1 MANIGLP
8 APAQDAAA
16 APASDRL
23 PAPASDRLPAPASD
37 RLPAPAQ
44 DVAAAH
50 ERARVSTLHRF
61 GVLDTPAEQA
71 FDELT
76 ALAAQLCGTPMAL
89 VTLVDAERQWFKSR
103 LGVAVCETSR
113 EVSFCVHALA
123 GQDILVVPD
132 TRADPRF
139 AGNPLVSGE
148 SGIRF
153 YAGAPLITAA
163 GHALGTLCVLDTV
176 ARNLTARQLDQLGVL
191 ARQVVSQLELRR
203 QGVALAEEVAARTSA
218 QAVLRDNQRLLDGVL
233 EHTDVL
239 IYAKDLHGRF
249 VLANAALH
257 QFLGD
262 RDRVLRTDVPE
273 LIPARAAEQ
282 FRRHDSQIASGG
294 HREVFAEQLM
304 HQDGTAHEFLSTKFP
319 LRDEHGRVYAVAGVS
334 TDVTELSEER
344 RAHADAEQRW
354 RALVEYSPV
363 AVAVIG
369 SDARFAYANPRVS

>member
-1 MANIGLP
+1 MANIG
-8 APAQDAAA
+8 
-16 APASDRL
+16 
-23 PAPASDRLPAPASD
+23 LPAPASD

-89 VTLVDAERQWFKSR
+89 VTLVDADRQWFKSR

-153 YAGAPLITAA
+153 YAGAPLITARGSRA
-163 GHALGTLCVLDTV
+163 GNPVCTGH
-176 ARNLTARQLDQLGVL
+176 RRPNLTARQLDQLGVL
-191 ARQVVSQLELRR
+191 ARQVVSQLELRWSCATTTR
-203 QGVALAEEVAARTSA
+203 SRRSRCGCRRPSLRRSPTAA
-218 QAVLRDNQRLLDGVL
+218 
-233 EHTDVL
+233 
-239 IYAKDLHGRF
+239 
-249 VLANAALH
+249 
-257 QFLGD
+257 
-262 RDRVLRTDVPE
+262 
-273 LIPARAAEQ
+273 
-282 FRRHDSQIASGG
+282 
-294 HREVFAEQLM
+294 
-304 HQDGTAHEFLSTKFP
+304 
-319 LRDEHGRVYAVAGVS
+319 
-334 TDVTELSEER
+334 
-344 RAHADAEQRW
+344 
-354 RALVEYSPV
+354 
-363 AVAVIG
+363 
-369 SDARFAYANPRVS
+369 